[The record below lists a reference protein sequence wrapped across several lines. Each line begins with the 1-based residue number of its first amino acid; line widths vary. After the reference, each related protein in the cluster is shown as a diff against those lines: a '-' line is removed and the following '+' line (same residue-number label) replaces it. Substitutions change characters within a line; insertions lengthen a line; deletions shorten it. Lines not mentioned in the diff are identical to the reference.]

1 VSFASPLPVCD
12 VAFVMRKLVL
22 FVVTFLLV
30 AALPAAASAT
40 PAFDR
45 VLDELTGPLDVGI
58 DGPVTAYTRRVGTRG
73 AELVVRNGSR
83 SVRRIPAGRGVSH
96 VDVGRDRRGRRV
108 VVFSRCGAR
117 CEVRS
122 LPAGGGRSREIA
134 RAGRVL
140 DLSVGAGR
148 AFWTDG
154 RRVRSRALDG
164 GPIRREAVAPGLRP
178 IDLDTDG
185 RTLAVTGDLPF
196 ELDVGNGTTGLS
208 VTRPG
213 SGRARLRVVARLMA
227 DADGKVT
234 LPESTSPLAVVAQT
248 SPPSYAFYAGR

>member
-1 VSFASPLPVCD
+1 MD
-12 VAFVMRKLVL
+12 
-22 FVVTFLLV
+22 
-30 AALPAAASAT
+30 
-40 PAFDR
+40 
-45 VLDELTGPLDVGI
+45 
-58 DGPVTAYTRRVGTRG
+58 
-73 AELVVRNGSR
+73 
-83 SVRRIPAGRGVSH
+83 GVS
-96 VDVGRDRRGRRV
+96 
-108 VVFSRCGAR
+108 
-117 CEVRS
+117 
-122 LPAGGGRSREIA
+122 
-134 RAGRVL
+134 
-140 DLSVGAGR
+140 GR
-148 AFWTDG
+148 ARWT
-154 RRVRSRALDG
+154 A
-164 GPIRREAVAPGLRP
+164 PIRREAVAPGLRP